1 MKRNILICS
10 LALFIS
16 IWSHSLKAQHIRW
29 HCRPTLSWFTSDT
42 KKFTSNGMI
51 MGFNAGFAFERFFA
65 DRYAIQTG
73 ASMNNF
79 GGNLKYN
86 ETGHQ
91 VTTRDDVYD
100 IAENTS
106 VKVKGQYISVP
117 LGLKFKTNE
126 IGYTTFYAHLGIKGN
141 VRLKGYTWIEE
152 LNVDREVLDNKQI
165 YLGFYHIPLAELN
178 TFGRSSSIQ
187 VGAIFQRFDTRFNAG
202 YGRVSIAP
210 GLRLGIFFNNHIC
223 FNHENCPRSVR
234 LHY

>member
-16 IWSHSLKAQHIRW
+16 IWSHSLKAQHIRFGIFAD
-29 HCRPTLSWFTSDT
+29 PQLSWFTSDT

-73 ASMNNF
+73 ASMNSI

-86 ETGHQ
+86 EAGHQ

-100 IAENTS
+100 IVENTS

-126 IGYTTFYAHLGIKGN
+126 IGYTTFYAHMGIKGN
-141 VRLKGYTWIEE
+141 LRLKGYTWIEE

-165 YLGFYHIPLAELN
+165 YLGFLSYTIGGGIEYSLGGP
-178 TFGRSSSIQ
+178 SSIQ
-187 VGAIFQRFDTRFNAG
+187 VGAIFSNGLTPAFNAG
-202 YGRVSIAP
+202 YGRVSIGTL
-210 GLRLGIFFNNHIC
+210 GLRLGMIF
-223 FNHENCPRSVR
+223 
-234 LHY
+234 